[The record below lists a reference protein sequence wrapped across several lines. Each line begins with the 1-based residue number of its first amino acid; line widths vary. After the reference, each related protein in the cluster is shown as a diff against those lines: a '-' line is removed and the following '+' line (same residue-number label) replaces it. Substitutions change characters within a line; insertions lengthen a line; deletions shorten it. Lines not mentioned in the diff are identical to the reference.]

1 MSKLLDFRVNNQK
14 KEGKIRA
21 QLLTAATERK
31 ENLSFCHSA
40 AS

>member
-21 QLLTAATERK
+21 QILTAAGK
-31 ENLSFCHSA
+31 ENLASA